1 MCAIDKKKHA
11 IHSDLEAM
19 RNIKFMPMILYQNT
33 SFSLSGYLKRLFIEK
48 YISCQS
54 HLYNSRFVER
64 SGTGILINF
73 HIK

>member
-33 SFSLSGYLKRLFIEK
+33 SFSLSGYLKDFSLRSKLAASHV
-48 YISCQS
+48 YI
-54 HLYNSRFVER
+54 
-64 SGTGILINF
+64 ILGLW
-73 HIK
+73 KGQELVY